1 MPPVGDVGNIVLP
14 SPKNVTITGGLY
26 YGPLDM
32 TLPGV
37 DFAIPATAKLT
48 GFLSDDALDEEEQRN
63 TAKKYAWGSDQV
75 AEPQESYALTLGFRL
90 LEFLNVNVAKV
101 AYGDLNVT
109 ETAANATHGK
119 QLMIHQT
126 SDALGMRSWLL
137 DTFSPG
143 GKRVQKFFPI
153 GEVKTKKTQKWS
165 HKEILAHDL
174 VVSFYPDTSNR
185 YSYTRTDDGVLQA

>member
-1 MPPVGDVGNIVLP
+1 MPVGDVKNIVLP
-14 SPKNVTITGGLY
+14 SPKNVTVSGGLY
-26 YGPLDM
+26 VGPLDA
-32 TLPGV
+32 LIPPV
-37 DFAIPATAKLT
+37 DFTIASTQKLT

-75 AEPQESYALTLGFRL
+75 AEPQESYALTLGFKL
-90 LEFLNVNVAKV
+90 LEFLNLQVAKV
-101 AYGDLNVT
+101 AYGDGNVT

-119 QLMIHQT
+119 QMLIYQT
-126 SDALGMRSWLL
+126 SDSLGMRSWLL

-143 GKRVQKFFPI
+143 GKRIQKFFPI

-174 VVSFYPDTSNR
+174 VVSFYPDTSGR
-185 YSYTRTDDGVLQA
+185 YSYTRTDDGLLAA

>member
-1 MPPVGDVGNIVLP
+1 MPVGDVKNIVLP

-26 YGPLDM
+26 VGPLDAAV
-32 TLPGV
+32 PPV
-37 DFAIPATAKLT
+37 DFTIATTQKLT

-75 AEPQESYALTLGFRL
+75 AEPQETYALTLGFKL
-90 LEFLNVNVAKV
+90 LEFLNIQVAKV
-101 AYGDLNVT
+101 AYGDGNVT
-109 ETAANATHGK
+109 QTAADATHGN
-119 QLMIHQT
+119 QLVIYQT
-126 SDALGMRSWLL
+126 SDSLGMRSWLL

-143 GKRVQKFFPI
+143 GKRIQKFFPI

-174 VVSFYPDTSNR
+174 VVSFYPDTSGR
-185 YSYTRTDDGVLQA
+185 YSYTRTDDGLLAA